1 MTLFVKCFTDELSEI
16 WMVIYIHI
24 ERERERERER
34 EICGVAVGSSRFG
47 VLLFLV
53 DYLIYLDA
61 SCMMYH
67 YL

>member
-1 MTLFVKCFTDELSEI
+1 MDGD
-16 WMVIYIHI
+16 IYTHI
-24 ERERERERER
+24 ERERER

>member
-1 MTLFVKCFTDELSEI
+1 MTLFVKCFTDELSEM

-24 ERERERERER
+24 ERERER
-34 EICGVAVGSSRFG
+34 EICGVAVGSSSFG

>member
-1 MTLFVKCFTDELSEI
+1 MDGD
-16 WMVIYIHI
+16 IYTQ
-24 ERERERERER
+24 RERERFVVWLW
-34 EICGVAVGSSRFG
+34 GLPSFG